1 MSVAIV
7 LEDKDAYP
15 VTGGFAWIHWL
26 AANITR
32 FEIKENDKGHG
43 IENHAFFFGIFSYL
57 LIEFY
62 HNILRHL

>member
-1 MSVAIV
+1 MPLIV
-7 LEDKDAYP
+7 NGIKS
-15 VTGGFAWIHWL
+15 
-26 AANITR
+26 
-32 FEIKENDKGHG
+32 KENDKGHG